1 MCALSLPAPAGWR
14 LFVSVDGGFATVA
27 AQNNYPRGS
36 SMTQVLSL
44 CFSLSGPCVS
54 RRAVC
59 AALGEEKGWEEK
71 VLGTQRR
78 FPAGLH

>member
-1 MCALSLPAPAGWR
+1 MRLSVPAPAGWR

-36 SMTQVLSL
+36 SMTQRLSL
-44 CFSLSGPCVS
+44 SLSGP
-54 RRAVC
+54 AVC
-59 AALGEEKGWEEK
+59 AAPGEEKGWEEK